1 LLFLALSERANISAV
16 CCLVV
21 LPILLIS
28 VCVCYF
34 PSVSWQ
40 INDDD
45 DDDNLAEIDKKLH
58 FLNEHD
64 QTS

>member
-1 LLFLALSERANISAV
+1 
-16 CCLVV
+16 
-21 LPILLIS
+21 

-45 DDDNLAEIDKKLH
+45 DNLAEIDKKTA
-58 FLNEHD
+58 FFK
-64 QTS
+64 